1 MNWRVEDEN
10 ICKVNK
16 GVLTAV
22 ANGSSMVTG
31 SMNDYQGTLKV
42 NVEIPSASSLPAIS
56 FTDPSLKL
64 TSNLKGISMSGTSTL
79 NIAYKYS
86 STRTLYPY

>member
-1 MNWRVEDEN
+1 MDSVLLDSKIHYPIEVETTLEGNKVLIDHNALDWRVEDEN

-31 SMNDYQGTLKV
+31 SMMIIR
-42 NVEIPSASSLPAIS
+42 EH
-56 FTDPSLKL
+56 
-64 TSNLKGISMSGTSTL
+64 
-79 NIAYKYS
+79 
-86 STRTLYPY
+86 